1 MNEDQF
7 KLPEHAEGR
16 QPFAAPEGYFD
27 SFPNRMAYRVQ
38 AKQQK
43 TQIFAFDVLFRP
55 MAITTIVLF
64 VFGTAILTFQGSET
78 EHSENNASGETLLSY
93 VEQEGILDELSED
106 ELVEH
111 LFEEGVTSV
120 ENDEDSLSIEIT
132 EELVNEDF
140 IDFETYDEL

>member
-7 KLPEHAEGR
+7 KLPEHAEGM

-27 SFPNRMAYRVQ
+27 SFPNRMAYRTEVKKD
-38 AKQQK
+38 AKRN
-43 TQIFAFDVLFRP
+43 FDIEFLFRP
-55 MAITTIVLF
+55 VAITTIVLF
-64 VFGTAILTFQGSET
+64 VIGTVVLTFQGSET
-78 EHSENNASGETLLSY
+78 VNTENNASGETLLSY

-111 LFEEGVTSV
+111 FFEEGVTSV

-132 EELVNEDF
+132 EELVNDDF

>member
-7 KLPEHAEGR
+7 KLPEHAEGM

-27 SFPNRMAYRVQ
+27 SFLIRMAYRVQ

-55 MAITTIVLF
+55 MAITTIILF

-111 LFEEGVTSV
+111 LLDENITSA
-120 ENDEDSLSIEIT
+120 ENDEDSLTIEIA
-132 EELVNEDF
+132 EELINDDF